1 MTWEKLLCD
10 LKASSLRGC
19 GFLEIV
25 RYGDRD
31 FDIYQTLEIDVA
43 CARKR
48 LSIHAGRAGLR

>member
-1 MTWEKLLCD
+1 MGELLCD